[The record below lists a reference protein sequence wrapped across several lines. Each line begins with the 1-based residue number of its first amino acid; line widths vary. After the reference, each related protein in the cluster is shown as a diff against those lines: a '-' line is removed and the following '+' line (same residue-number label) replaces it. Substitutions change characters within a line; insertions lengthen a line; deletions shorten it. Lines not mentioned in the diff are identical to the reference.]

1 LRRRTPTLS
10 SVPSGLR
17 EFSPCRRDSWIFRG
31 PGRARVQSCRI
42 SNDSNRLFTTVA
54 QEHNVTE
61 PMVPR
66 TAKFLRAVAAGV
78 AVLVLSFSLLRPA
91 AELFTILIRRHWPE
105 AWFSGSFVWYLDFF
119 AAGLAFAIAIA
130 IGRYSFRVERQ
141 TESKPDRVDRLLY
154 LCALAAVSIGVFQWA
169 EGHYLRALAA
179 AITFLF
185 VIPWLGKRWINRSD
199 RRAGI
204 WV

>member
-1 LRRRTPTLS
+1 MKQIIMGAGTSSDSCWELGLTPSISLKI
-10 SVPSGLR
+10 P
-17 EFSPCRRDSWIFRG
+17 P
-31 PGRARVQSCRI
+31 ARVNERH
-42 SNDSNRLFTTVA
+42 RLFTTVA

-66 TAKFLRAVAAGV
+66 TAKFLRAVVAGV

-91 AELFTILIRRHWPE
+91 AELFAILIRRHWPE
-105 AWFSGSFVWYLDFF
+105 AWFSGSIVWYLDFF
-119 AAGLAFAIAIA
+119 AAGLAIAIAIA

-169 EGHYLRALAA
+169 EGHYLRALVVAV
-179 AITFLF
+179 TFLL
-185 VIPWLGKRWINRSD
+185 VIPWLGKRWMNRSD

-204 WV
+204 